1 MQPLSTC
8 WPCSGQP
15 RCCEGSPP
23 QRLTAPPL
31 PHTGGDVSHVQE
43 SRKSPAGSTAK
54 RCDLRCPERGIGSQ
68 QYFLLL
74 RTNKSRARSSEN
86 SPQPF
91 AHVAVPS
98 QPPTTPVGPY
108 GEKPLLPAS
117 SDILLQGDKAN
128 KARFGDATKHGAFLG
143 AVPPQQFIS
152 TSFSPQDH
160 LSPSEHIPLH
170 AAVPQQV

>member
-1 MQPLSTC
+1 MRTALS
-8 WPCSGQP
+8 P
-15 RCCEGSPP
+15 SPTW
-23 QRLTAPPL
+23 QCL
-31 PHTGGDVSHVQE
+31 PSHQ
-43 SRKSPAGSTAK
+43 
-54 RCDLRCPERGIGSQ
+54 LH
-68 QYFLLL
+68 L
-74 RTNKSRARSSEN
+74 
-86 SPQPF
+86 
-91 AHVAVPS
+91 
-98 QPPTTPVGPY
+98 VGPY

-117 SDILLQGDKAN
+117 SDVLLQGDKAN